1 MSVND
6 VYTDKL
12 QVGNGTS
19 EDSVMAVYGGSY
31 FANTIV
37 IDGSTSVRNIFE
49 SANVNTTTSLSGN
62 VIINV
67 LSGSVYYFIQPA
79 ASNWT
84 FDLRG
89 NANTS
94 IDSIMSVGQSLSVA
108 LGCSQGPQAYI
119 TNSILVDGRY
129 VYPKWQGGSAPIAG
143 NAQSVDMYSFTL
155 IKTAAAQYVAFAS
168 QTRFA

>member
-12 QVGNGTS
+12 QVGDGTS

-49 SANVNTTTSLSGN
+49 SANVNSSTLTGN
-62 VIINV
+62 VNIDV
-67 LSGSVYYFIQPA
+67 LSGSVYYFTQPA
-79 ASNWT
+79 ASSWT
-84 FDLRG
+84 FNLRG

-94 IDSIMSVGQSLSVA
+94 IDSIMSVRQSLSVA
-108 LGCSQGPQAYI
+108 LGCTQGAQAYI
-119 TNSILVDGRY
+119 TNSILVDGTY

-143 NAQSVDMYSFTL
+143 NAQSVDMYYFTI
-155 IKTAAAQYVAFAS
+155 IKTASRQYTSFAS
-168 QTRFA
+168 LTRFA